1 MSSRRS
7 GVVTFAGVLFLV
19 MAFFNAIDGVVAL
32 AEPRH
37 FYVGENG
44 VLISNYDAFG
54 IVLLVIAGI
63 ELLVGYGILARIR
76 AAQVVGIIIA
86 ILAAVVHLA
95 YFKHYPAWSVV
106 LLFLDAVVIYA
117 LTVHGDEFAPRGRRR

>member
-1 MSSRRS
+1 
-7 GVVTFAGVLFLV
+7 VTFAGVLFLA
-19 MAFFNAIDGVVAL
+19 MALFNAIDGVVAL

-44 VLISNYDAFG
+44 VLVSNYDAFG

-95 YFKHYPAWSVV
+95 YFKHYPAWSAV